1 MTKFT
6 LQHVLLRMITPPLN
20 RASGVYYKVRWEQ
33 DAGLWAVTKARL
45 PRDHD
50 KTTPYRAEEGVG
62 KLEFFLKPQG
72 KLVIESQFWWK
83 PKVGYRTK
91 SCLYA
96 TYDPGLQRHTDEA
109 FYKDLQRYFDEQG
122 YPRKK
127 EAQKR
132 KEELI
137 LEAKLSEI
145 EKLLAAIRPARTRTS
160 AGEETAIGDERIR
173 KAVDR
178 VIQPVL
184 DLVYS
189 LRQGAVNLKNLSRC
203 ESPDGV
209 DAFYCDPVNVRARHP
224 NLTIVNEHHYLRPL
238 ALDLKLEVI
247 GACSHLGRPAVL
259 VRGVPRTIEEQ
270 DEMLWVDWWGAP
282 EDWWLVCDYYELAID
297 MESGLLLYYRGV
309 VGSKTMVQSEMLEL
323 VFDPPEVIDESIFR
337 GGQPTR

>member
-6 LQHVLLRMITPPLN
+6 LQDVLLRMITPPLN
-20 RASGVYYKVRWEQ
+20 RASGVYYKIRWEQ
-33 DAGLWAVTKARL
+33 DAGLWAVAKARL

-72 KLVIESQFWWK
+72 NLVIESQFWWK

-91 SCLYA
+91 SKS
-96 TYDPGLQRHTDEA
+96 YDES
-109 FYKDLQRYFDEQG
+109 FYKGVERYFDEQG
-122 YPRKK
+122 RI
-127 EAQKR
+127 KR
-132 KEELI
+132 KVDKRQREEQRLGAI
-137 LEAKLSEI
+137 QFQIANFLREIKRAQAGIEFLPVGVEIGLDAQPEVTSKEI
-145 EKLLAAIRPARTRTS
+145 E
-160 AGEETAIGDERIR
+160 
-173 KAVDR
+173 
-178 VIQPVL
+178 PVL
-184 DLVYS
+184 KPL
-189 LRQGAVNLKNLSRC
+189 QPENLIRRSTVCC

-238 ALDLKLEVI
+238 VLDLKLEVL
-247 GACSHLGRPAVL
+247 GECSHLGRPAVL

-282 EDWWLVCDYYELAID
+282 DDWWLVCDYYELAID
-297 MESGLLLYYRGV
+297 MKSGLLLYYRGV
-309 VGSKTMVQSEMLEL
+309 VGSKTMVRSEMLEL
-323 VFDPPEVIDESIFR
+323 VFDPPEVMDESVFM